1 MAEHLLCKERVRSS
15 SLLVSTNSSGMEFD
29 SGGSDPARG
38 STHRELKTP
47 GGPRD
52 DRTPKA
58 LCRRLRGRSS
68 SRLRVSP
75 TVAPLIRDLRP
86 ELTDQRT
93 AGTAGSATNRT
104 PASSGQHLDNWNE
117 LFGSK
122 SIFDFAESR
131 QGYDPDRSHPRL
143 AARSDAGGGQATK
156 GTGWMPWRQEPMKD
170 VAGCEKLRGV
180 ASRL

>member
-1 MAEHLLCKERVRSS
+1 LQGE
-15 SLLVSTNSSGMEFD
+15 GQEFESPRLHQQLRNGID

-52 DRTPKA
+52 DRAPKA

-75 TVAPLIRDLRP
+75 SVVPLIRDLRGSSP
-86 ELTDQRT
+86 TSGPLEPPARQR
-93 AGTAGSATNRT
+93 NRT
-104 PASSGQHLDNWNE
+104 PASRGQHLDNWNE

-170 VAGCEKLRGV
+170 VAGCVKLRGA